1 VSATRAS
8 RNLLL
13 EDLRTPAREVRKLDP
28 AHVREVANS
37 IGTLGFCA
45 PIAFRRRGFSASV
58 RLALWVEQLGE
69 TDQRVLRLAMNRLS
83 AKGEWNV
90 DELKIE
96 SKELILADGPIE
108 ISGFTLDEIDQIS
121 SAKRTTPLSRVFSRP
136 KPARSP
142 SPA

>member
-1 VSATRAS
+1 
-8 RNLLL
+8 
-13 EDLRTPAREVRKLDP
+13 LR
-28 AHVREVANS
+28 
-37 IGTLGFCA
+37 
-45 PIAFRRRGFSASV
+45 
-58 RLALWVEQLGE
+58 VEQLGE

-121 SAKRTTPLSRVFSRP
+121 SAKRTTPLSRVFLRP